1 MSIEEQLASI
11 DRQLGI
17 GADTRMLQ
25 AFRDAGFS
33 EVDAVRGARLME
45 SAQSRALGFEHV
57 ACELATTHHVG
68 GAVPP
73 SAVRKARIAEA
84 ARGLAEPAAAPRTVT
99 PWGRTARV
107 AEANSSTDPW
117 GRGGVSGGAPTVADF
132 VSVGLS
138 EAQAEESVRGLESGR
153 FVSYEDACLSVVRG
167 RGVTTLREDAMRRR
181 ARAFRPVQGK

>member
-1 MSIEEQLASI
+1 MSIEEQLANI

-25 AFRDAGFS
+25 AFRAAGFS

-73 SAVRKARIAEA
+73 SSVRKARIAEA
-84 ARGLAEPAAAPRTVT
+84 ARGLAEPAAAARTET
-99 PWGRTARV
+99 PWGRPAKV
-107 AEANSSTDPW
+107 AESSRPAGPW
-117 GRGGVSGGAPTVADF
+117 GRRGGSGGAPTQADF
-132 VSVGLS
+132 VAVGLS
-138 EAQAEESVRGLESGR
+138 EAQAEESMEGLKSGR
-153 FVSYEDACLSVVRG
+153 FVSYEDACLSVARG

-181 ARAFRPVQGK
+181 ARAFRPVQGE